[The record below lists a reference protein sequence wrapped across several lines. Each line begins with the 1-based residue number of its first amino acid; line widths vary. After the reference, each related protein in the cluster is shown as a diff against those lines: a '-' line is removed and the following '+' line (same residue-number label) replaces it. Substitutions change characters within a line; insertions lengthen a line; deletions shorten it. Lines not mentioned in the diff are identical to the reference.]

1 MSIDEEGEPSAEDEN
16 AEAGQPPEP
25 KTDTLAVKRI
35 NLESASMPLESKVQ
49 LKVTAV
55 DMAKE
60 EASPLGAQKH
70 LNQVRVFSLLPFGI
84 EIERV
89 VERHPGCEVQVI
101 MLEKV
106 LETYRVPPLTGET
119 FAAPPSTLTSVR
131 KEKEERV
138 PAT

>member
-35 NLESASMPLESKVQ
+35 NLESASMSPLGSKVQ

-55 DMAKE
+55 DMAKK

-70 LNQVRVFSLLPFGI
+70 LNQVCVSLSCRSELKLSGLLSATRAARCRSSCWRRSSKPTGC
-84 EIERV
+84 
-89 VERHPGCEVQVI
+89 RHSRARLLLHP
-101 MLEKV
+101 
-106 LETYRVPPLTGET
+106 PPL
-119 FAAPPSTLTSVR
+119 
-131 KEKEERV
+131 
-138 PAT
+138 

>member
-70 LNQVRVFSLLPFGI
+70 LNQVRVSLSCRSELKLSGLLSAT
-84 EIERV
+84 R
-89 VERHPGCEVQVI
+89 
-101 MLEKV
+101 
-106 LETYRVPPLTGET
+106 
-119 FAAPPSTLTSVR
+119 AA
-131 KEKEERV
+131 
-138 PAT
+138 